1 MDAVDGVSPGTGPTP
16 GSEAV
21 ALGVPGPGVPGPG
34 VPAPGVPAPSV
45 PAPSVGG
52 TGTTWGSGIVIR
64 FDPVKGYGFVTPD
77 GGGDDVFV
85 HVNSVAGD
93 KQELTL
99 GARVDYEAMTTDRGI
114 KALVIRVRPGGLT
127 SRLGP
132 LPPAPASTPAP
143 VPAPASTQAPV
154 PAPPPGSAQAPAQG
168 PAQVADDELC
178 DVLSE
183 RDFLTVTTEVLLANV
198 PDLTAAQ
205 VLGVRQQMLALA
217 RRHSWVDG

>member
-1 MDAVDGVSPGTGPTP
+1 MDGLSPGTDPT
-16 GSEAV
+16 GSETA
-21 ALGVPGPGVPGPG
+21 APDVPGPSAS
-34 VPAPGVPAPSV
+34 AP
-45 PAPSVGG
+45 
-52 TGTTWGSGIVIR
+52 GTTWGTGVVIR
-64 FDPVKGYGFVTPD
+64 FDPIKGYGFVTPD

-99 GARVDYEAMTTDRGI
+99 GARVDYEAMTTDRGV
-114 KALVIRVRPGGLT
+114 KALVIRVRPGGPT

-132 LPPAPASTPAP
+132 HAAVPATSPVQTPAEAPAPGHS
-143 VPAPASTQAPV
+143 
-154 PAPPPGSAQAPAQG
+154 PAPP
-168 PAQVADDELC
+168 QVADEELC

>member
-1 MDAVDGVSPGTGPTP
+1 
-16 GSEAV
+16 
-21 ALGVPGPGVPGPG
+21 
-34 VPAPGVPAPSV
+34 
-45 PAPSVGG
+45 
-52 TGTTWGSGIVIR
+52 
-64 FDPVKGYGFVTPD
+64 
-77 GGGDDVFV
+77 
-85 HVNSVAGD
+85 VNSVAGD

-132 LPPAPASTPAP
+132 LPP
-143 VPAPASTQAPV
+143 APV